1 MMKKYIL
8 KFTMLLLVLAGGISS
23 CGKDDDLD
31 MSNIENLYAQPL
43 SVIQKC
49 VQGKWERKY
58 YVGGIAGQTPVADNV
73 FVEINDNKINGRE
86 FQWEKYTIS
95 RKDGSSFSTYAIHY
109 IELDEPSLYFGSIE
123 KDMLSIG
130 YIGGLPNCYDCYTG
144 ELWVRI
150 K

>member
-1 MMKKYIL
+1 MKKHIL
-8 KFTMLLLVLAGGISS
+8 KFTMILLVLIGSISS

-49 VQGKWERKY
+49 VQGKWEVKY
-58 YVGGIAGQTPVADNV
+58 IIGGYMGKTPVSDK
-73 FVEINDNKINGRE
+73 FIEINDNKINGRK
-86 FQWEKYTIS
+86 FQWEKYTIPNM
-95 RKDGSSFSTYAIHY
+95 DGSSFSTYAIHY

-123 KDMLSIG
+123 KDTLSIG

-144 ELWVRI
+144 ELWVRT